1 MQHSGGDAGQRSEHT
16 VDELR
21 REIDL
26 GHEQQN
32 LFARIEHRRDEIK
45 IDLGFSAAGDTMQQ
59 RHGKH
64 ISRFVQRFCGS
75 LLRRRER
82 R

>member
-1 MQHSGGDAGQRSEHT
+1 MQYRRRHTGQRSEHT

-32 LFARIEHRRDEIK
+32 LLARIEHRRDEIK

-64 ISRFVQRFCGS
+64 ITRFMQRFCGS